1 VIALQDQVM
10 RHGIGQGYQFT
21 FGLRVR
27 APKHEN
33 QWHFS
38 LRKCLYQ
45 TVREN
50 LPAPIGVT
58 GWQSVLYR
66 QGRVE
71 QQNPLLNPSVQLAI

>member
-1 VIALQDQVM
+1 MIALQDQVM
-10 RHGIGQGYQFT
+10 RHRIGYGYQFP

-45 TVREN
+45 AVGESF
-50 LPAPIGVT
+50 PAPIGVT
-58 GWQSVLYR
+58 GWQSVLYG

-71 QQNPLLNPSVQLAI
+71 Q